1 MKTAKLL
8 FVCFFFTLF
17 SCDDFLNQ
25 EPDQQISI
33 DEQLSTKTGIL
44 EALNGIY
51 RDIEATQ
58 SNITLLYADLQGGNL
73 TFTPALSNKTISVPT
88 SFENSYSFNDFE
100 QFSDY
105 EGYYTEFYEIIN
117 QANIIL
123 DRFNSYTFLSDNDKN
138 QLQAELL
145 VCRAFAHYQLS
156 LLYAQNY
163 GFTSD
168 ASHLGI
174 VYNTTSL
181 AIGEDFPSRKTM
193 KETYDL
199 LKIDLDTALS
209 LFTDNNFFVAPNYAL
224 FNKIT
229 TKALYA
235 KIALQMNDWQ
245 QAFNYANE
253 VITTSGIML
262 TSKEN
267 YITEWEKEEDPI
279 SEIVLEFSAP
289 RNDDNS
295 VSSSISQYFKYES
308 DINYGRYVASGD
320 LLDLYDANDIR
331 KDLFINKNLPTIVT
345 GVEVSLPYYFTKKFQ
360 NDAGTTYIRLSEL
373 YLIRA
378 EANARTNKESD
389 ALIDLNIFRE
399 RAGLSTLN
407 TTANI
412 LDELF
417 LERRKELAFE
427 SQLFFD
433 LARFKKNLIRD
444 KGCLATTCNLS
455 YPSNFFV
462 LPIPDSSI
470 DLNEN
475 IKQNEGY

>member
-8 FVCFFFTLF
+8 FVCFFLTLF

-58 SNITLLYADLQGGNL
+58 SSITLLYADLQGGNI
-73 TFTPALSNKTISVPT
+73 TFTPSNSNKTIAVPT
-88 SFENSYSFNDFE
+88 VFENSYSFNDFE

-105 EGYYTEFYEIIN
+105 ESYYQEFYDIIN
-117 QANIIL
+117 QTNIIL
-123 DRFNSYTFLSDNDKN
+123 DRFDTYTFLSDEDKN

-145 VCRAFAHYQLS
+145 VCRAFAHYQVS
-156 LLYAQNY
+156 LLYSQNY
-163 GFTSD
+163 GFTAD

-174 VYNTTSL
+174 VYNITSL
-181 AIGEDFPSRKTM
+181 SIGEDFPIRKTM

-199 LKIDLDTALS
+199 LKKDLDDALS
-209 LFTDNNFFVAPNYAL
+209 LFTENNFFTAPKYAL
-224 FNKIT
+224 FNKTT

-245 QAFNYANE
+245 QAFAYANE
-253 VITTSGIML
+253 VITTSGIIL

-267 YITEWEKEEDPI
+267 YISEWEKEEDPI

-289 RNDDNS
+289 RNSDNS

-320 LLDLYDANDIR
+320 LLDLYETNDIR
-331 KDLFINKNLPTIVT
+331 GDLFINENLPTIVT
-345 GVEVSLPYYFTKKFQ
+345 GVEVNLPYYFTKKFQ
-360 NDAGTTYIRLSEL
+360 NDAGTSYIRLSEL

-378 EANARTNKESD
+378 EANARTNQENA
-389 ALIDLNIFRE
+389 ALIDLNSIRE

-407 TTANI
+407 TTTNI
-412 LDELF
+412 LDEIF
-417 LERRKELAFE
+417 LERRRELAFE

-433 LARFKKNLIRD
+433 LARYKKDVTRD

>member
-1 MKTAKLL
+1 MKIAKLL
-8 FVCFFFTLF
+8 FVCFLLTLF

-73 TFTPALSNKTISVPT
+73 TFTPAVANKTISVPT
-88 SFENSYSFNDFE
+88 TFENSYSFNDFE

-105 EGYYTEFYEIIN
+105 ESYYQEFYEIIN

-123 DRFNSYTFLSDNDKN
+123 DRFDTYTFLSDEDKN

-145 VCRAFAHYQLS
+145 VCRAFAHYQVS

-163 GFTSD
+163 GFTAD

-181 AIGEDFPSRKTM
+181 SIGEDFPIRKTM

-199 LKIDLDTALS
+199 LKKDLDDALS
-209 LFTDNNFFVAPNYAL
+209 LFTENNFFTAPKYAL
-224 FNKIT
+224 FNKTT

-245 QAFNYANE
+245 QAFAYANE
-253 VITTSGIML
+253 VITTSGIVL

-289 RNDDNS
+289 RSSDNS
-295 VSSSISQYFKYES
+295 VSSSISLYFKYES

-320 LLDLYDANDIR
+320 LLDLYETNDIR
-331 KDLFINKNLPTIVT
+331 GDLFINENLPTIVI
-345 GVEVSLPYYFTKKFQ
+345 GAEVNLPYYFTKKFQ
-360 NDAGTTYIRLSEL
+360 NDAGTSYIRLSEL

-378 EANARTNKESD
+378 EANARTNQENA
-389 ALIDLNIFRE
+389 ALIDLNSIRE

-407 TTANI
+407 TTTNI
-412 LDELF
+412 LDEIF
-417 LERRKELAFE
+417 LERRRELAFE
-427 SQLFFD
+427 SHLLFD
-433 LARFKKNLIRD
+433 LARYKKDVTRD